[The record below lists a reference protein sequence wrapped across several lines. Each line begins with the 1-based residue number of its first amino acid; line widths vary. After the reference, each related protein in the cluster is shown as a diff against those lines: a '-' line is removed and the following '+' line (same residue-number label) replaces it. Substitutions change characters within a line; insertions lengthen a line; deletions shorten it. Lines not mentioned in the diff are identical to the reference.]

1 MWRLI
6 LISLAFGSASSFA
19 PSADCS
25 NLSFSSRCHP
35 TGDDSLLTTRA
46 VAGLQSSERHSTNL
60 FYRDHDDQLEAEI
73 QGLNDA
79 DNKVKEKVTD
89 FRSRMRSI
97 VVKQQRSPSS
107 RQSSS
112 LQVESLEEYADVI
125 SQGRTENKV
134 VVVRFTATW
143 CKTCHFLRPAFNR
156 LASSNSQVIFVDVPV
171 LDRNANLH
179 QGLGVD
185 SVPFGHIYH
194 PQNGL
199 VEECKLSRKS
209 FSEFEGLVK
218 TYANEKTS

>member
-6 LISLAFGSASSFA
+6 LISLAFGSARSFA

-25 NLSFSSRCHP
+25 NLSFS
-35 TGDDSLLTTRA
+35 LLATKAA

-73 QGLNDA
+73 PGLNDA
-79 DNKVKEKVTD
+79 DSKVSKVTD

-112 LQVESLEEYADVI
+112 LYQHVESLEQYADVI
-125 SQGRTENKV
+125 SQGRKENKV

-171 LDRNANLH
+171 TESNVNLH